1 MNAKK
6 KYLVTYDN
14 KVLRTNDQIDP
25 VTSLLY
31 HDGSKN
37 QKTFKNIMSIN
48 IRKEWWKSW
57 IIDLNHQSTGAHMRN
72 VDDIE
77 RKTRLEFLKILN
89 TTTPSKSGRMPNL
102 RCDLEV
108 YPDYLALY
116 NEPGKYTKTLLTA
129 PCFYLWDE
137 KFDDYDGLLNAI
149 KYNIKDKL
157 DSYKKRFH
165 GVKMIISPDYSLVGN
180 IYPTINEGRIFDSR
194 LVSLWFTNELGI
206 IVIPN
211 MTYTD
216 ESSFPMMIDGLD
228 ECKVV
233 CFSAMSCLT
242 DKEDRDKLEKA
253 IKYTV
258 DHLKL
263 NAIIVYTSTPND
275 DKINDIF
282 KYAIENNV
290 KIVIPDNTIRESN
303 RRKLNGKS

>member
-1 MNAKK
+1 M
-6 KYLVTYDN
+6 
-14 KVLRTNDQIDP
+14 
-25 VTSLLY
+25 
-31 HDGSKN
+31 
-37 QKTFKNIMSIN
+37 
-48 IRKEWWKSW
+48 RK
-57 IIDLNHQSTGAHMRN
+57 

-89 TTTPSKSGRMPNL
+89 TTTPSKSGRMLNL
-102 RCDLEV
+102 KCDLEV

-137 KFDDYDGLLNAI
+137 KFDDYYGLLNAI
-149 KYNIKDKL
+149 KYNIEDKL
-157 DSYKKRFH
+157 DFYKKRFH

-194 LVSLWFTNELGI
+194 LVSLWFANELGI
-206 IVIPN
+206 VSIPN

-216 ESSFPMMIDGLD
+216 ESSFPMMIDGIE

-242 DKEDRDKLEKA
+242 DKEDRNKLEKA

-263 NAIIVYTSTPND
+263 NAIVVYTSTPND

-282 KYAIENNV
+282 KYAIEKNV
-290 KIVIPDNTIRESN
+290 KIIIPDNTIRESN